1 MATHRLDE
9 ILKTAQSRHGV
20 ATSSNTTGG
29 NDLDERK
36 RISREN
42 TEYFCKVENRKEG
55 HLHEADGYVC
65 AECKNK
71 GFISVP
77 VEQPSGF
84 YDLAW
89 RECKCRKIRRTIHA
103 LNRSGLAD
111 VVHDYTLDKYIV
123 SEPWQQKILDAA
135 RAFLASEDER
145 TNWFFFGGQTG
156 AGKTHICT
164 AISVALLK
172 RGKEVK
178 YMLWRDEASRLKGMV
193 NDPAYHDTVSEYKT
207 VDVLY
212 IDDLF
217 KTGKDDQQIKQ
228 RPTRA
233 DVNLA
238 FEIINARGAA
248 NKITIISS
256 ECTLTDLIDIDEAV
270 GGRIKQKCGAHCW
283 SIDPDRAKNYRLR

>member
-1 MATHRLDE
+1 M
-9 ILKTAQSRHGV
+9 G
-20 ATSSNTTGG
+20 TSSNSTAV

-36 RISREN
+36 RMSREN
-42 TEYFCKVENRKEG
+42 TAWFCKVENAKEG
-55 HLHEADGYVC
+55 NLHEADGYVC

-71 GFISVP
+71 GYISIA

-84 YDLAW
+84 YEQVW
-89 RECKCRKIRRTIHA
+89 RECKCRKIRSTIRA

-123 SEPWQQKILDAA
+123 TEPWHQTILDAA

-164 AISVALLK
+164 ALSIALLK

-193 NDPAYHDTVSEYKT
+193 NDAGYAEAVKEYKT

-217 KTGKDDQQIKQ
+217 KTGKDDQQMKQ
-228 RPTRA
+228 RPTKA

-238 FEIINARGAA
+238 FEIINSRGASG
-248 NKITIISS
+248 KITIISS
-256 ECTLTDLIDIDEAV
+256 ECTLTDIIDIDEAV

-283 SIDPDRAKNYRLR
+283 SIDPDRSKNYRLR

>member
-1 MATHRLDE
+1 MSYNAATKEEALE
-9 ILKTAQSRHGV
+9 I
-20 ATSSNTTGG
+20 
-29 NDLDERK
+29 DRK
-36 RISREN
+36 NCEMMCAS
-42 TEYFCKVENRKEG
+42 VNRRAG
-55 HLHEADGYVC
+55 SLHEADGYD
-65 AECKNK
+65 CKACNNK
-71 GFISVP
+71 GYIAVP
-77 VEQPSGF
+77 ELYNGR
-84 YDLAW
+84 YDW
-89 RECKCRKIRRTIHA
+89 VQRSCRCQKIRASIRA

-123 SEPWQQKILDAA
+123 TEPWQQTVLDAA
-135 RAFLASEDER
+135 RSFLASEDER

-172 RGKEVK
+172 RGNEVK

-193 NDPAYHDTVSEYKT
+193 NDTGYHDAVSEYKT

-217 KTGKDDQQIKQ
+217 KTGKDDQQMKQ

-270 GGRIKQKCGAHCW
+270 GGRIKQKCGQNCW
-283 SIDPDRAKNYRLR
+283 SIDPDRSKNYRLR